1 VESGGIAPLASNRY
15 GKSLGLA
22 SAGAAIGIVWAVLIS
37 LVLGIWPLFIAF
49 PPFTIHLVLS
59 ALVGA
64 AGTAMLARL
73 WARRLSALV
82 IIAISAVLTFTLFAM
97 LPLYFMFFVPGKAG
111 GLLFS

>member
-1 VESGGIAPLASNRY
+1 MLPTSPHRRTLRRAATLAAVPA
-15 GKSLGLA
+15 LLA
-22 SAGAAIGIVWAVLIS
+22 GWCGPAGAATDTGQEPSV
-37 LVLGIWPLFIAF
+37 